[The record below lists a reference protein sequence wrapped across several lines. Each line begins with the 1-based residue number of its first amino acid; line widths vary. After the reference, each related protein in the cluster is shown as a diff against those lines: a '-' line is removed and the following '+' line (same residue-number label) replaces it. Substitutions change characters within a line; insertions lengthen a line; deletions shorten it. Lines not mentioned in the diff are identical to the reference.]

1 MLSRESLRVF
11 LAGAPSPCREVGSGT
26 DKFNDDQQN
35 FVAILHKQAICSDMK
50 ICKMIF
56 CNIAKFGSGTDKF
69 NDDQRFTTGE
79 HDLQPGGEFHGKD
92 NAANAVTATK
102 MQRSR
107 VSSGRSLE
115 FTVEI
120 APIFLELGEE

>member
-11 LAGAPSPCREVGSGT
+11 LAGLRSPCREV
-26 DKFNDDQQN
+26 
-35 FVAILHKQAICSDMK
+35 
-50 ICKMIF
+50 
-56 CNIAKFGSGTDKF
+56 GSGTDKF

-120 APIFLELGEE
+120 APNFLELGEE

>member
-1 MLSRESLRVF
+1 MLSLRESLRVF
-11 LAGAPSPCREVGSGT
+11 LAGAPSPCREV
-26 DKFNDDQQN
+26 
-35 FVAILHKQAICSDMK
+35 
-50 ICKMIF
+50 
-56 CNIAKFGSGTDKF
+56 GSGTDKF

-107 VSSGRSLE
+107 VSSGE
-115 FTVEI
+115 FSVEI